1 MSLLGI
7 DIGGTKIAFALF
19 SEDGALLSKETT
31 LLENR
36 KGCEVGELI
45 TGTISNIQ
53 NRQALSGNNIMSVGL
68 SVPGIYRYKTGTV
81 WAPNIPGWDDYP
93 LLEEAKKA
101 AGDIPVTID
110 NDRACSMFGE
120 MWQGNARGCKNAVF
134 MVVGTGIGAG
144 VLVNGEILRGQS
156 DIAGAT
162 GWMALKT
169 PFEEKYTGCGC
180 FEYYASGAGIVRSA
194 RDTAREF
201 KYYQGDLS
209 ETGDGKFSARD
220 IFNLSDEG
228 DPVAIRV
235 VDQCIRFWGMA
246 VANFISIF
254 NPEKILLGGGIF
266 GPAEKYLQKI
276 REEAERWAQPISFS
290 EVSIEISALKKDAGV
305 YGAGYLAMKNVS
317 NGHSK

>member
-1 MSLLGI
+1 M
-7 DIGGTKIAFALF
+7 
-19 SEDGALLSKETT
+19 
-31 LLENR
+31 
-36 KGCEVGELI
+36 
-45 TGTISNIQ
+45 
-53 NRQALSGNNIMSVGL
+53 
-68 SVPGIYRYKTGTV
+68 
-81 WAPNIPGWDDYP
+81 
-93 LLEEAKKA
+93 
-101 AGDIPVTID
+101 
-110 NDRACSMFGE
+110 
-120 MWQGNARGCKNAVF
+120 
-134 MVVGTGIGAG
+134 
-144 VLVNGEILRGQS
+144 NGEILRGQS

-305 YGAGYLAMKNVS
+305 YGAGYLAMKNIS

>member
-53 NRQALSGNNIMSVGL
+53 NKQALSGNNIMSVGL
-68 SVPGIYRYKTGTV
+68 SVPGIYRHKTGTV
-81 WAPNIPGWDDYP
+81 WAPNIQGWDDYP

-144 VLVNGEILRGQS
+144 GTCE
-156 DIAGAT
+156 
-162 GWMALKT
+162 W
-169 PFEEKYTGCGC
+169 
-180 FEYYASGAGIVRSA
+180 
-194 RDTAREF
+194 RDT
-201 KYYQGDLS
+201 
-209 ETGDGKFSARD
+209 
-220 IFNLSDEG
+220 
-228 DPVAIRV
+228 
-235 VDQCIRFWGMA
+235 
-246 VANFISIF
+246 
-254 NPEKILLGGGIF
+254 
-266 GPAEKYLQKI
+266 
-276 REEAERWAQPISFS
+276 ERT
-290 EVSIEISALKKDAGV
+290 E
-305 YGAGYLAMKNVS
+305 
-317 NGHSK
+317 